1 MSWISD
7 VNGKTRRAQKKAYN
21 NKATKYV
28 EVWVFLFFVFV
39 LFLLFIVVCHLFLV
53 ALSPDNEPAH
63 KKSTEINSIIFI
75 HLDIFF
81 YFVLHSDH
89 ILSCCF
95 FSCHSSPI
103 LLLTSF
109 FLLSFPF
116 CVPYFRFVC
125 FLAACF
131 VGVFCVVIVF
141 MWNSFILFYL
151 SSLHQSIYSLGVAA

>member
-1 MSWISD
+1 MEKR
-7 VNGKTRRAQKKAYN
+7 GEHRKKPTT
-21 NKATKYV
+21 TKQQNTLKFGFFFSS
-28 EVWVFLFFVFV
+28 FLFCFY
-39 LFLLFIVVCHLFLV
+39 FLLLCVIYSLLRCRLTTNQHT
-53 ALSPDNEPAH
+53 